1 MSSLKS
7 WIMAARPK
15 TLTASLIPIIA
26 ASGLVRS
33 QALSI
38 NWFLVFCAVM
48 SSFAIQIATNLIND
62 AVDFKKGA
70 DTEERIGPIRVT
82 QSGLI
87 SARVVHIGA
96 LISLVFSVGFG
107 IPLVMAGG
115 LPIVII
121 GLVSILLAYGY
132 TAGPFPLAYKGL
144 GDLFVII
151 FFGLVVVGGMTFILT
166 GKYDTESFVLGL
178 QIGFL
183 NTILIAINN
192 LRDIDTD
199 RKVNKKTFALRL
211 GVTGAKIWIV
221 FLIMAPFF
229 LGYYWLFIGKKWLY
243 ILPVISLVLGLSV
256 LKKIMTTAP
265 SPAYNQFL
273 AKSAAYGL
281 IFSVCFYIGSFL

>member
-7 WIMAARPK
+7 WFMAARPK

-26 ASGLVRS
+26 ACGLVRS
-33 QALSI
+33 QAFSI
-38 NWFLVFCAVM
+38 NWVLVFCAVM

-70 DTEERIGPIRVT
+70 DTVDRIGPQRVT

-87 SARVVHIGA
+87 SAQRVHIGA
-96 LISLVFSVGFG
+96 AISLLLAVAFG
-107 IPLVMAGG
+107 IPLVIVGG
-115 LPIVII
+115 IPIVAI
-121 GLVSILLAYGY
+121 GLLSILLAYGY
-132 TAGPFPLAYKGL
+132 TAGPFSLAYNGL

-151 FFGLVVVGGMTFILT
+151 FFGLVAVGGMTYILT
-166 GKYDTESFVLGL
+166 GVFDAESFVLGL

-192 LRDIDTD
+192 LRDIETD
-199 RKVNKKTFALRL
+199 RKVNKRTLAVRL
-211 GVTGAKIWIV
+211 GITGAKVWIV
-221 FLIMAPFF
+221 FLILAPFF

-243 ILPVISLVLGLSV
+243 ILPIISLVLGLSV
-256 LKKIMTTAP
+256 LKKILTTVP
-265 SPAYNQFL
+265 SALYNQFL

-281 IFSVCFYIGSFL
+281 VFSVCFYLGSFL